1 MPVYN
6 ITPKTP
12 TRAPSPPTPDANE
25 DPATMKE
32 LKLSDQELNAVL

>member
-12 TRAPSPPTPDANE
+12 PTRTQLSQQVPTLEPNE
-25 DPATMKE
+25 DRVSMIRDET
-32 LKLSDQELNAVL
+32 